1 MKKNLLVF
9 FIILI
14 FFAGCSGEEKNISL
28 IKETNQDLEMLAT
41 YEEAYTALDEG
52 DPYYAAKKFLEAEL
66 LFPQSDWA
74 PRSALMAAYSFYLQN
89 YYSEALSNLER
100 YLKTYPND
108 KNTVYAHYLIGMCY
122 YEIIEGEKKDTAPL
136 LKAKEKFNF
145 ILENYPNTDFA
156 LDSKFKLGLIED
168 ILAAKEMYIGRHY
181 LKKEKWIAAIN
192 RFKNVVENF
201 DQTIFVEE
209 ALHRLVEVNYKL
221 GLENEAK
228 KYANVLG
235 YNYLSSEWYEKSF
248 IVFNKDYEKEI
259 VKLPYKDKKGVFN
272 KFKKLFEWW
281 IKKIFSLNIKK
292 KYYL

>member
-1 MKKNLLVF
+1 MKKNFLVF

-14 FFAGCSGEEKNISL
+14 LFAGCSVEEKNISL

-41 YEEAYTALDEG
+41 YEEAYTALDQG

-89 YYSEALSNLER
+89 YYSEAISNLER
-100 YLKTYPND
+100 YLKTYSND

-122 YEIIEGEKKDTAPL
+122 YENIEGEKKDTAPL
-136 LKAKEKFNF
+136 LNAKKKFNF

-259 VKLPYKDKKGVFN
+259 VKLPNKDKKGVFN
-272 KFKKLFEWW
+272 KFKKLFE
-281 IKKIFSLNIKK
+281 
-292 KYYL
+292 